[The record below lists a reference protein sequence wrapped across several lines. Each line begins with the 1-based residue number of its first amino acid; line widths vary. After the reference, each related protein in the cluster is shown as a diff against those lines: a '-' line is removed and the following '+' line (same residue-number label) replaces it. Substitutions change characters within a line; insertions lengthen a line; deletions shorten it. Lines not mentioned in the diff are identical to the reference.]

1 MEVVIMAPMVVV
13 QLEVINVLE
22 ENFEE
27 MIEEPCND
35 VKPPIDAANL
45 EGKDGGDSRWL
56 VDDHDHDDG
65 DGYCSVAEERDENP
79 RNVVDPEFEGFEREN
94 PSLEL
99 HRDEEV
105 DESLKSTSLIVSER
119 KKDGGDTPPDDD
131 CCPICFDNFSIA
143 CKTNCGHWFCANCIL
158 QFWTYRT
165 VLQKCNCPICARP
178 IGKLTPE
185 ASLLMMH
192 EVEVVEV
199 LKKVQRYNRLFQGG
213 INGVIRKAFEVPNLF
228 KRMLCGLMDP
238 DRFRGNYYAMRSF
251 ALLMSCVY
259 NIGSFDFIPTGE
271 LGVRRLFDLCAIAL
285 VVILCSV
292 GICYRLVLRQRV
304 RRLAANQL

>member
-27 MIEEPCND
+27 MDFVEDFSTKEMIRSPNFHIRKRKWKTVLFLLRKRKRKIEEPCND

-56 VDDHDHDDG
+56 VDDHDDG

-105 DESLKSTSLIVSER
+105 DESLKSASLIVSER

-143 CKTNCGHWFCANCIL
+143 CKTNCGHWFC
-158 QFWTYRT
+158 
-165 VLQKCNCPICARP
+165 
-178 IGKLTPE
+178 GKREDTDLPF
-185 ASLLMMH
+185 L
-192 EVEVVEV
+192 
-199 LKKVQRYNRLFQGG
+199 Y
-213 INGVIRKAFEVPNLF
+213 
-228 KRMLCGLMDP
+228 
-238 DRFRGNYYAMRSF
+238 
-251 ALLMSCVY
+251 
-259 NIGSFDFIPTGE
+259 E
-271 LGVRRLFDLCAIAL
+271 LSWKD
-285 VVILCSV
+285 VILTH
-292 GICYRLVLRQRV
+292 
-304 RRLAANQL
+304 